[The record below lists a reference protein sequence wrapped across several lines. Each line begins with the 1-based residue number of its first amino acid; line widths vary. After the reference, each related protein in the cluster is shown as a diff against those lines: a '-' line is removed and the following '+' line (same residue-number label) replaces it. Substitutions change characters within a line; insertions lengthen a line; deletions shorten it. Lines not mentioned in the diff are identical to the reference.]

1 MRRPSRTP
9 LRNPAEETARFQM
22 RALVGLALV
31 ALALIGL
38 AGWYFTLQVI
48 DHDDYARQSA
58 ANRIKPV
65 PLVPGRGL
73 IVDRNERLLAE
84 NVNAF
89 RLEVTPEMVTDLP
102 AMLDALK
109 ERIELSD
116 DEIARFERERRAQR
130 AFKTIPLKLRLTEL
144 DVARF
149 AVDRWRFP
157 GVEIAPYLNRHYLY
171 QDLFAHVIGYVGRT
185 DDSDVERFGQNQLL
199 YPQTGRTG
207 LERYYDERLRGRIGY
222 EQVETN
228 VEGRALRR
236 IGIQP
241 ARAGTDLKLSID
253 LGLQQA
259 MKDAFGEQHG
269 AAVAVDPGSGQIL
282 GMVSLPSFDAN
293 LFVSGISH
301 ADYRSL
307 MDDPA
312 RPLFNRNVLG
322 GGPPGSTIKPFVALA
337 GLDTGLR
344 TPEAAVFSTGE
355 FFIPGQ
361 SRGYR
366 DNTGGAG
373 WTDLRDS
380 IARSVNYYYY
390 KLAYDMGIQKFD
402 AAMERYGF
410 GQLTGIDMV
419 GETPGVRPSPEWK
432 ARNSRDPWYAGETVI
447 AGIGQGYWVVSMLQL
462 ARATAAIANGG
473 KLYPLSLVMSER
485 DGFDQPWTPMPHAP
499 PSLISDHPE
508 HLKAVQEGM
517 VRTIHGGG
525 TGRAMAAGASYQ
537 MAGKTGTAQR
547 ISRRGDASLDP
558 RKLPYHLRHQAL
570 FIGYAP
576 ADNPTIAVAITVEHG
591 GYGGT
596 AAAPIARKIFD
607 AWVLGQNTAP
617 ETDAASPPGP
627 ADAPET
633 KAPPPPGQG
642 LGRGRA
648 RAAGADGA
656 AP

>member
-1 MRRPSRTP
+1 MSRQP
-9 LRNPAEETARFQM
+9 LRNPAEEAARFHL
-22 RALVGLALV
+22 RAVVGLALV
-31 ALALIGL
+31 ALALIAL

-48 DHDDYARQSA
+48 DHEHYARQSA

-73 IVDRNERLLAE
+73 IFDRNDALLAE
-84 NVNAF
+84 NVHAW
-89 RLEVTPEMVTDLP
+89 RLEVTPEMVENLP
-102 AMLDALK
+102 AMLESLG
-109 ERIELSD
+109 ERITLSED
-116 DEIARFERERRAQR
+116 DLARFERERRAQR
-130 AFKTIPLKLRLTEL
+130 AFKTIPLKLRVSE
-144 DVARF
+144 DDAARF

-157 GVEIAPYLNRHYLY
+157 GVDVVPYLNRHYLY
-171 QDLFAHVIGYVGRT
+171 DDLFAHVIGYVGRT
-185 DDSDVERFGQNQLL
+185 DESDVERFGANQLL

-236 IGIQP
+236 IGMQP
-241 ARAGTDLKLSID
+241 ARAGVDLKLSVD
-253 LGLQQA
+253 LELQRA
-259 MKDAFGEQHG
+259 MRDAFGEMHG
-269 AAVAVDPGSGQIL
+269 AAVAVDPRSGHIL

-293 LFVSGISH
+293 LFVNGISH
-301 ADYRSL
+301 DDYRSL

-344 TPEAAVFSTGE
+344 TPESSVFSTGE

-361 SRGYR
+361 KRGYR
-366 DNTGGAG
+366 DASGGAG

-390 KLAYDMGIQKFD
+390 KLAYDMGITRFD
-402 AAMERYGF
+402 AAMQRYGF
-410 GQLTGIDMV
+410 GQRTGIDMI
-419 GETPGVRPSPEWK
+419 GENPGVVPSPEWK
-432 ARNSRDPWYAGETVI
+432 ARNSTEPWYAGETVI
-447 AGIGQGYWVVSMLQL
+447 AGIGQGYWIVSMLQL

-473 KLYPLSLVMSER
+473 DLYPLSLVMAER
-485 DGFDQPWTPMPHAP
+485 DGFDQPWRPLTRP
-499 PSLISDHPE
+499 PTGTITDNPE

-517 VRTIHGGG
+517 ERTIHGGG
-525 TGRAMAAGASYQ
+525 SGRAMEVGATYR

-547 ISRRGDASLDP
+547 IGRRGDASLDP
-558 RKLPYHLRHQAL
+558 RTLPYHLRHQAL
-570 FIGYAP
+570 FVGYAP

-607 AWVLGQNTAP
+607 AWVLREYT
-617 ETDAASPPGP
+617 EMP
-627 ADAPET
+627 AH
-633 KAPPPPGQG
+633 
-642 LGRGRA
+642 
-648 RAAGADGA
+648 
-656 AP
+656 

>member
-1 MRRPSRTP
+1 MSRQP
-9 LRNPAEETARFQM
+9 LRNPAEEAARFHL
-22 RALVGLALV
+22 RAVVALALV
-31 ALALIGL
+31 ALALLGL

-48 DHDDYARQSA
+48 DHEHYARQSA

-73 IVDRNERLLAE
+73 IFDRNETLLAE
-84 NVNAF
+84 NVHAW
-89 RLEVTPEMVTDLP
+89 RLEVTPEMVGRDQIP
-102 AMLDALK
+102 AMLAALG
-109 ERIELSD
+109 ERISLSED
-116 DEIARFERERRAQR
+116 DIARFERERRAQR
-130 AFKTIPLKLRLTEL
+130 AFKTIPLKLRVSE
-144 DVARF
+144 DDAARF

-157 GVEIAPYLNRHYLY
+157 GVDVVPYLNRHYLY
-171 QDLFAHVIGYVGRT
+171 DDLFAHVIGYVGRT
-185 DDSDVERFGQNQLL
+185 DESDVERFGANQLL
-199 YPQTGRTG
+199 YPHTGRTG

-236 IGIQP
+236 IGMQP
-241 ARAGTDLKLSID
+241 ARAGVDLKLSVD
-253 LGLQQA
+253 LELQQA
-259 MKDAFGEQHG
+259 MRDAFGDMHG
-269 AAVAVDPGSGQIL
+269 AAVAVDPRSGHIL

-293 LFVSGISH
+293 LFVNGISH
-301 ADYRSL
+301 EDYRAL

-337 GLDTGLR
+337 GLDSGLR
-344 TPEAAVFSTGE
+344 TPESSVFSTGE

-361 SRGYR
+361 KRGYR
-366 DNTGGAG
+366 DASGGAG

-390 KLAYDMGIQKFD
+390 KLAWDMGITRFD

-410 GQLTGIDMV
+410 GQRTGIDMI
-419 GETPGVRPSPEWK
+419 GENPGVVPSPEWK
-432 ARNSRDPWYAGETVI
+432 ARNSSEPWYAGETVI
-447 AGIGQGYWVVSMLQL
+447 AGIGQGYWIVSMLQL

-473 KLYPLSLVMSER
+473 ELYPLSLVMAER
-485 DGFDQPWTPMPHAP
+485 DGFDQPWQPLTHP
-499 PSLISDHPE
+499 PTGTMTDNPA

-517 VRTIHGGG
+517 ERTIHGGG
-525 TGRAMAAGASYQ
+525 TGRAMAIGANYR

-547 ISRRGDASLDP
+547 ISRRGDARLDP
-558 RKLPYHLRHQAL
+558 RSLPYHLRHQAL

-596 AAAPIARKIFD
+596 AAAPIARRIFD
-607 AWVLGQNTAP
+607 AWVLREEGT
-617 ETDAASPPGP
+617 SP
-627 ADAPET
+627 
-633 KAPPPPGQG
+633 
-642 LGRGRA
+642 
-648 RAAGADGA
+648 
-656 AP
+656 